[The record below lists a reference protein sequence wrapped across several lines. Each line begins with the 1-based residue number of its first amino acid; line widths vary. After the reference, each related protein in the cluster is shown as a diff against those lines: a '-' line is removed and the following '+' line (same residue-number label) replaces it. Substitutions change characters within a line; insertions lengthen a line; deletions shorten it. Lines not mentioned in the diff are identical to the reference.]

1 MISLLFTA
9 AVLGNLQEDALRI
22 SPVRDEMKKYFSKEV
37 EVFGLKLY
45 ATKGCPDEKLL
56 HAAGVL
62 AQYLDNDED
71 GKVDNSRVLKEMHK
85 RRAAMVLA
93 GTEREA
99 ERLFRRIPDRIR
111 DGRALQDLYAE
122 EIDPGSR
129 ERFDATLEEVLHLV
143 TFAGYCEAYPDQFG
157 LKPGTD
163 LTKAM
168 DIARGGRFF
177 EVPRKYPAGAW
188 YTYDDETC
196 DYGCMAVE
204 YFYWALTTKLGAQ
217 SGRCDEIFH
226 EWELCTPSQ
235 LQSGDLAVSELLA
248 SPEYKLPTVLPDGN
262 YTGIMP

>member
-1 MISLLFTA
+1 MILFLLG
-9 AVLGNLQEDALRI
+9 LILHQEEPLKVV
-22 SPVRDEMKKYFSKEV
+22 PVQDEMKKYFSKEV
-37 EVFGLKLY
+37 EVFGLKVY
-45 ATKGCPDEKLL
+45 ATKSCPDKKVL
-56 HAAGVL
+56 HAAAVL

-71 GKVDNSRVLKEMHK
+71 GKADNPAVLKEMQK

-99 ERLFRRIPDRIR
+99 ERLFRRIPDRVR

-129 ERFDATLEEVLHLV
+129 RRFDATLEEVLHLV

-157 LKPGTD
+157 LEPGTD

-204 YFYWALTTKLGAQ
+204 YFYWGLTSVLGAQ
-217 SGRCDEIFH
+217 KDPDRLREIGH
-226 EWELCTPSQ
+226 EWRANTKEKMRKTDRALYR
-235 LQSGDLAVSELLA
+235 LLTD
-248 SPEYKLPTVLPDGN
+248 KKFRMPTKLPDGK
-262 YTGIMP
+262 YR